1 MVPHAARGLR
11 GNFFRGSPNKESAVD
26 LTNLAPIALALLV
39 IIWGKRW

>member
-1 MVPHAARGLR
+1 MVAHAARGLR
-11 GNFFRGSPNKESAVD
+11 GNFFRGAQTRSSAVD